1 MKIKYSEG
9 GKADPIKTIYKK
21 RINAA
26 RQLLKDAG
34 VNNPNLSDEE
44 IEKAAKVKKVWAQAG
59 SQAKQAMKES
69 DKNYGYSTK
78 FKYGGKVKVIK
89 K

>member
-9 GKADPIKTIYKK
+9 GKADPVKNLYKK

-44 IEKAAKVKKVWAQAG
+44 VEKAAKVKNVWGQAG
-59 SQAKQAMKES
+59 TQAKQAMKAT

-78 FKYGGKVKVIK
+78 FGYGGKMKVVKK
-89 K
+89 

>member
-1 MKIKYSEG
+1 MKIKYNEG
-9 GKADPIKTIYKK
+9 GKADPIKNLYKK

-44 IEKAAKVKKVWAQAG
+44 VEKAAKVKNVWAQAG
-59 SQAKQAMKES
+59 TQAKQAMKKT

-78 FKYGGKVKVIK
+78 FGYGGKMKVVKK
-89 K
+89 